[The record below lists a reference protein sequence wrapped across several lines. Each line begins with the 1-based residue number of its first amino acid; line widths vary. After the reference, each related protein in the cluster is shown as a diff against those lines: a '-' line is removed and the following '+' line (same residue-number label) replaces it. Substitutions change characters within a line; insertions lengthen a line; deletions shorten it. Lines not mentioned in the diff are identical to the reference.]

1 MNRTTQ
7 MTKILILIYQK
18 KASLLSKQGNN
29 TTWIWNSTHITI
41 SYNFF
46 PWLTRRGSSESPSW
60 GATHGKCSVL
70 LPITPRVIT
79 WNQISSAFDNFFPVF
94 ILSVA
99 RKHRIRNTR
108 GVPFEKRERKKNR
121 SPMGIVY
128 LADKL
133 SRSLLLWL
141 EQWPFP
147 VMCFSFPPAAIAEA
161 VLLQFLGDSLL
172 RRRHDL
178 YYCLQNH
185 YLYHLVQ

>member
-7 MTKILILIYQK
+7 MTKILSFSFTK
-18 KASLLSKQGNN
+18 KLHFQSREITQRGFE
-29 TTWIWNSTHITI
+29 IVHITI

-46 PWLTRRGSSESPSW
+46 TWLTRRGSSESPSW

-94 ILSVA
+94 ILSWALGVA

-108 GVPFEKRERKKNR
+108 VPFEKRERKKNR

-147 VMCFSFPPAAIAEA
+147 VMCFSFPPAVVAA
-161 VLLQFLGDSLL
+161 VLLQFLGDSIL

>member
-18 KASLLSKQGNN
+18 KLHFFQSREITQRGFE
-29 TTWIWNSTHITI
+29 IVHITI

-46 PWLTRRGSSESPSW
+46 SRLTRRGSSESPSW

-147 VMCFSFPPAAIAEA
+147 VMCFSFPPPP
-161 VLLQFLGDSLL
+161 LLKLFYS
-172 RRRHDL
+172 
-178 YYCLQNH
+178 NF
-185 YLYHLVQ
+185 